1 MLKVAVIGVGT
12 MGKHHARVYSSLD
25 NCELVAVS
33 DVGKEAADAVASQ
46 FSCKSYTDYREMLE
60 KENIQ
65 AVSIAVPTKLH
76 FDVASYCINHGLHV
90 LIEKPITLT
99 VDEGKKLVELA
110 KEKGITLT
118 VGHIERFNPAV
129 IELKK
134 IVDKG
139 DLGEINSVI
148 ARRVGIMPPRIKD
161 ANILVDLAVH
171 DIDII
176 SYLLGEEP
184 VSVSHSSGNA
194 LLDTREDHAELFLQ
208 YSKASGFIQANWI
221 TPIKIRTLAVTGDKG
236 YAEMNYMTQE
246 LNVYESTINREF
258 DDFGDFV
265 VKFGESK
272 IKNIAVKK
280 EEPLMLEL
288 KNFVDAVI
296 NKKQP
301 VVTGEQALKALEI
314 AVRTGNHS

>member
-46 FSCKSYTDYREMLE
+46 FSCKSYTDYKEMLE
-60 KENIQ
+60 KENLE

-76 FDVASYCINHGLHV
+76 FDVASYCINLGLHV

-134 IVDKG
+134 IVDRG

-171 DIDII
+171 DIDVI

-246 LNVYESTINREF
+246 LRVYESTINHEF

-272 IKNIAVKK
+272 GKQVEVKK

-314 AVRTGNHS
+314 AVNSKN